1 MYESTSRKTMSV
13 NFLIIAITLSI
24 IMFCIV
30 NVALIFVS
38 GL

>member
-1 MYESTSRKTMSV
+1 MYESTSRNTMFV
-13 NFLIIAITLSI
+13 NFLIGIILSI

-38 GL
+38 GF